1 MPPLESLSLGKR
13 IGLAAVIVVVTF
25 FVLLIIS
32 RWAEAQQKPPPEQ
45 QSILYENIP
54 FDPALLTLDRRALDE
69 AYHQQMLKLFGVWL
83 ASGAPEDARNFKN
96 GLNIA
101 RRAFGQAR
109 DQIRKREETLNALD
123 PNGPHTQDQEK
134 RP

>member
-1 MPPLESLSLGKR
+1 VKRLEDLSITERAFL
-13 IGLAAVIVVVTF
+13 AVIIVVAVF
-25 FVLLIIS
+25 LALLAIS
-32 RWAEAQQKPPPEQ
+32 RWAEAQQKPPPATE
-45 QSILYENIP
+45 SILYENIP

-109 DQIRKREETLNALD
+109 EQIRKREETLNALD
-123 PNGPHTQDQEK
+123 PNGPHVQEPPK
-134 RP
+134 

>member
-1 MPPLESLSLGKR
+1 LAIALAFKTMAQTKEAPP
-13 IGLAAVIVVVTF
+13 V
-25 FVLLIIS
+25 
-32 RWAEAQQKPPPEQ
+32 
-45 QSILYENIP
+45 LYENIP

-69 AYHQQMLKLFGVWL
+69 AYHAQLVRLFGVWL
-83 ASGAPEDARNFKN
+83 SSGAPEDARNFKN

-109 DQIRKREETLNALD
+109 EQIRKREEQLNELD
-123 PNGPHTQDQEK
+123 PNSIKNEEK